1 MARNSV
7 FLTIVCMTQYSVRMD
22 TNDAL
27 VQAQFQEI
35 RRGSV
40 VTAVLSLLQSPQYG
54 YALLE
59 RLNAAGIEVEA
70 NTLYPLL
77 RRLEGQGLLVSE
89 WTTDEARPRKYYR
102 TSPAGSAMVALLAT
116 EWGRLAGALNTLLG
130 NGDQE

>member
-1 MARNSV
+1 ME
-7 FLTIVCMTQYSVRMD
+7 

-102 TSPAGSAMVALLAT
+102 TSPAGGAMVALLAT
-116 EWGRLAGALNTLLG
+116 EWGRLASALDTLLG
-130 NGDQE
+130 HGDHE